1 MVIEE
6 LSEFKKM
13 IDHLLSD
20 DARFALFNILV
31 NRPES
36 GDLIRAGGGARKLR
50 FALQGHG
57 KRGGLRVIYAW
68 SKARD
73 QVLCLYVYPKSEK
86 SDLTPQQIA
95 VLAKGAKAWL

>member
-20 DARFALFNILV
+20 DERFALFNILV
-31 NRPES
+31 DRPES

-50 FALQGHG
+50 FALQGRG

-95 VLAKGAKAWL
+95 VLAKGARAWL